1 MKDKIRLG
9 IIGIGNMGS
18 GHACRVADGECPD
31 FVLTAVA
38 DINPARKEWAA
49 GRLGE
54 SVAFFDTAQA
64 MLDSG
69 LIDACIVATPHYDHP
84 GLAMECMK
92 RSIHVMVEKPAGVYT
107 KQVREMNAMADRHP
121 EVVFGLMFN
130 QRTNCVY
137 RKMRELVQ
145 SGRFG
150 RIRRTNWIITDWYR
164 PQCYY
169 DSGSWRATWSGEGGG
184 VLLNQCPHQLDLW
197 QWICGMPVKVDTH
210 MKFGLWHD
218 IEVEDDVSAY
228 VEYENGA
235 TGVFV
240 TTTGDAHGSNRFEIQ
255 MDRARLLVENNQLYL
270 EEFSVSEPEF
280 SAANR
285 EPFATM
291 PAEKSV
297 VETDGLNPQHTGVI
311 NAWGAAILRGEPLVA
326 DGREGIRG
334 LMLSNAMH
342 LSGFLGKEVTLP
354 IDEDLYYEELKK
366 RIATSRRK
374 ESDPAKAV
382 IADLSNTYGGTR

>member
-1 MKDKIRLG
+1 
-9 IIGIGNMGS
+9 MG
-18 GHACRVADGECPD
+18 G
-31 FVLTAVA
+31 
-38 DINPARKEWAA
+38 AA
-49 GRLGE
+49 PGGT
-54 SVAFFDTAQA
+54 AFFDSAVK

-69 LIDACIVATPHYDHP
+69 LIDACIVATPHYAHP

-107 KQVREMNAMADRHP
+107 KQVREMNEMADRHP

-137 RKMRELVQ
+137 RKMWELVQ
-145 SGRFG
+145 SGEYG

-169 DSGSWRATWSGEGGG
+169 DSGNWRATWAGEGGG

-218 IEVEDDVSAY
+218 IEVEDDVTTY
-228 VEYENGA
+228 VEYESGA

-255 MDRARLLVENNQLYL
+255 MDRARILVENDQLYL
-270 EEFSVSEPEF
+270 EEFSVSEPEW
-280 SAANR
+280 SASNT
-285 EPFATM
+285 EPFASM
-291 PAEKSV
+291 PSKKSV
-297 VETDGLNPQHTGVI
+297 VETDGLNPQHSGVV
-311 NAWGAAILRGEPLVA
+311 NAWGGAILRGEPLVA

-334 LMLSNAMH
+334 LTLSNAMH
-342 LSGFLGKEVTLP
+342 LSGFLGKEVALP
-354 IDEDLYYEELKK
+354 IDEDLFYEELKK
-366 RIATSRRK
+366 RIATSRHK
-374 ESDPAKAV
+374 ENDPSKTV